1 MKTIKTLSVLAA
13 SAAVALGASSAKAV
27 DTTGYLAITISG
39 TVVEGFTAPNTAGTQ
54 QIYTSKSTAVNNKG
68 VLSLLYSWYA
78 ADGNTAVTGG
88 FLTGG
93 YKLAVLWDYTT
104 QQLATGPE
112 AGDIV
117 VLDKNGDLVY
127 DPTASEDAEAHTFTI
142 GMNWDTAAITSG
154 KTAILPGTSLNEYN
168 DNQGAGTLN
177 YEMTGQFSLVDDETA
192 GSDSVAVA
200 DLFGSGKCLGISTF
214 GATGL
219 QTKVGFSFEA
229 YGSAETYKEGTT
241 TGTSTA
247 VVDLKFA
254 GGATPNLPVSTPTG
268 TVPF

>member
-13 SAAVALGASSAKAV
+13 TAAVTLGAASAEAV

-39 TVVEGFTAPNTAGTQ
+39 TVVEGFTTANAAGTQ

-68 VLSLLYSWYA
+68 VLSLLYSWYTG
-78 ADGNTAVTGG
+78 DGNAAVTGG

-112 AGDIV
+112 SGDIV
-117 VLDKNGDLVY
+117 VLDKNGNLVY
-127 DPTASEDAEAHTFTI
+127 DPSAVEDSAHTFTI

-154 KTAILPGTSLNEYN
+154 KTAILAGTGLNMYN

-177 YEMTGQFSLVDDETA
+177 YEMTGQFSLVDDEAA
-192 GSDSVAVA
+192 GSDSIAAA
-200 DLFGSGKCLGISTF
+200 DLFGQGKCLGVSTF

-219 QTKVGFSFEA
+219 QTKVGFSFDA
-229 YGSAETYKEGTT
+229 YGSAETYKAGTT
-241 TGTSTA
+241 TGTETA